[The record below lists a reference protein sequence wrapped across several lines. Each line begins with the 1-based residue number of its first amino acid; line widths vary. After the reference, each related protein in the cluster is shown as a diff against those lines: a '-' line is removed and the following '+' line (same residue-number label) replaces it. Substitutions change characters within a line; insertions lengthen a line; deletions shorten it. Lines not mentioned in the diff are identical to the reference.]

1 MAHNLTETN
10 GVVEFVS
17 GRNKVAWHGLG
28 QVVNGLM
35 TSKEAIVQSHL
46 DWEVEGVPACM
57 ETPNG
62 LQFIDNHTVIRRKD
76 TLKAFA
82 VMSDS
87 YRFIQNSEAFEF
99 ADSIVQEEGAFY
111 DTAGSIDGGAKVF
124 MTMLLPNK
132 LMVNGNSND
141 TIEKYLLLT
150 NSHNGTSALMAMI
163 TPVRVVCQNTLN
175 AALRNN
181 TNMFKVRHTKNFM
194 DKARE
199 GARVLG
205 LANSYYDDLQYVIN
219 QLDKEEISKS
229 YVEQFIA
236 TIVPSDDSD
245 KIAKQTATKR
255 DIITDL
261 YYNGTGNNGR
271 TKWDLYNAITEYVD
285 HKSRGRE
292 TTVSK
297 YRSDADANISDEQR
311 FKRAMFGQGSRL
323 KQEAFDLLLN

>member
-82 VMSDS
+82 IMSDS

-132 LMVNGNSND
+132 LFVNGNSND
-141 TIEKYLLLT
+141 AIEKYLLLT

-245 KIAKQTATKR
+245 KIAKQTTTKR

>member
-28 QVVNGLM
+28 QVVEGLM
-35 TSKEAIVQSHL
+35 TSQEAIEKASL
-46 DWEVEGVPACM
+46 NWAVEGVPCCM
-57 ETPNG
+57 ETPEG
-62 LQFIDNHTVIRRKD
+62 LQFVENHTIIRRAD
-76 TLKAFA
+76 TLKPFA

-87 YRFIQNSEAFEF
+87 YRIIQNSEAFEF
-99 ADSIVQEEGAFY
+99 ADSIVKEEGAYY

-124 MTMLLPNK
+124 MTMLLPSK
-132 LMVNGNSND
+132 LYVNGDD

-194 DKARE
+194 DKAKE

-205 LANSYYDDLQYVIN
+205 LANAYYDDLQFA
-219 QLDKEEISKS
+219 LDSLAKEEVSKS
-229 YVEQFIA
+229 YVEQFIN
-236 TIVPSDDSD
+236 TLVPSDEEKD
-245 KIAKQTATKR
+245 KVAKQTTTKR

-261 YYNGTGNNGR
+261 FYNGTGNNGR
-271 TKWDLYNAITEYVD
+271 TKWDLFNAVTEYVD
-285 HKSRGRE
+285 HRSRGRE

-297 YRSDADANISDEQR
+297 YRSDIDANISDEQR